1 MPLRAANSAPGHG
14 SSLPHPAAVPATQ
27 SQASQMH
34 QQHAAHLHQRAR
46 SAHDLASSSPA
57 HAPAAAAAA
66 APPPTSLASPSASA
80 AAVPP
85 APVPSDPVA
94 LARLDADLAT
104 LVDQA
109 DRDPRGPA
117 GRRLRAHLSWAVTL
131 TPSPFGTPVPQ
142 VRALT
147 YETTP
152 LHLAVLAG
160 CVRAVKRI
168 VDRFRADGTVAD
180 VDAADSLG
188 RTPLLACIFGVDA
201 LDITPEN
208 LPWVSHV
215 HPHHAAILDVLVAN
229 VPPAVFGQGHPCI
242 HHISPLI
249 LASYLGK
256 DKYVTRMLEAG
267 ADVDAVDSHNGTA
280 LMYAARDNHV
290 ETVKTLLD
298 YGASVTHRDD
308 NGWTAL
314 DYGMR
319 YDEVRT
325 ILQETLK
332 LDEEAAAA
340 PNTSNRAHEPPLDYD
355 NPPPSSSLTPL
366 RTLAQSMSLDPG
378 GAGAAPASGAPPVH
392 APPPP
397 PLPSASAPA
406 TANGHSAAAATAAAT
421 AAALSAEDRVQHMY
435 HEYCKVVEYANRIRG
450 FEAFWMD
457 RWYELVCR
465 TIQFLD
471 SGAQVAAHRRSSV
484 TGDADAAQLELAIVE
499 ENLLEI
505 DRDAREAQITV
516 QTLKDHYDRVRLGP
530 VQWAAA
536 AAAAAA
542 ESDVDSPVPRT
553 VGGGTGGRGAGTA
566 GMGRASYLAK
576 MDDLSVQLQ
585 AQGSELS
592 RLVSDRMT
600 EEIRKQQFL
609 VDKRAAAAAEVSQ
622 AAAAAARMA
631 AHEAV
636 DELKAQIAA
645 NEQLIKHLEST
656 RHEELAQVAHQLKL
670 VLALLPP
677 APGSVGA
684 GSRPTSMVEPDVG
697 ALLRG
702 FDASGGTGALPATS
716 PGGGVGRSRVNTSA
730 STTTTATTA
739 ALLPILDEVQA
750 RCMAVEAEVRRL
762 REQNIHL
769 LREVDQKDGTI
780 RLFEHQVTWLKLN
793 HETITTQQSQT
804 LNLQAQAL
812 QNLASTTTAV
822 AAHSSSM
829 DRLPTSVTST
839 SAGAGGATPASTSA
853 TGTLPTP
860 PTPGTAAGLSTSTG
874 FETSSA
880 PSSTQGTI
888 PPVDSEPQHFGHHSH
903 QRRAT
908 GASAASSATARAG
921 TPVYPSLVR
930 HRARPNLNGRTP
942 APPVRGQY
950 SATVAAT
957 PHSTL
962 DDTDDD
968 LAGPRSRARPSDND
982 EDYDDEVVVSHE
994 EEYDVDDDESESD
1007 GPVLA
1012 PAAAS
1017 EGVHYGG
1024 ARTSQQPPPLRYNFP
1039 PPPPGSAPPIVSGGA
1054 PPTARPIEYAPYVYG
1069 APPPRPG
1076 SAAPA
1081 LASVVGPPGGNGSG
1095 VSLARNRSQ
1104 TASGVGAYAAAATA
1118 ATGGTTPDV
1127 TSSSASVASF
1137 AVGSGPQSITTF
1149 PQGVRRPSEPAMT
1162 TVTQPRP
1169 PLRSALRHGGASAA
1183 VAGPS
1188 SEVGESGSGGGG
1200 RKFGF
1205 FSTLSKKV
1213 RKIRSMGELR

>member
-1 MPLRAANSAPGHG
+1 MPHRAANSATGHG
-14 SSLPHPAAVPATQ
+14 SSLPHPAVAAAPAPATQ
-27 SQASQMH
+27 NQPYQMH
-34 QQHAAHLHQRAR
+34 QQHAAHLHSRPR
-46 SAHDLASSSPA
+46 STHDHASSPA
-57 HAPAAAAAA
+57 HAPASAAA
-66 APPPTSLASPSASA
+66 APPSASLASPSASA

-85 APVPSDPVA
+85 APVSSDPVA

-229 VPPAVFGQGHPCI
+229 VPAAVFGQGHPCI

-290 ETVKTLLD
+290 ETVKKLLD

-325 ILQETLK
+325 LLQETLK
-332 LDEEAAAA
+332 LDAEAAAA
-340 PNTSNRAHEPPLDYD
+340 PNASNRAHEPPRDYD

-378 GAGAAPASGAPPVH
+378 GVSSASVAPPVPH
-392 APPPP
+392 AHPPP
-397 PLPSASAPA
+397 ASAPA
-406 TANGHSAAAATAAAT
+406 ANGHSAAAATAAAT

-536 AAAAAA
+536 AAAAA
-542 ESDVDSPVPRT
+542 ESDLDSPVPGAAN
-553 VGGGTGGRGAGTA
+553 VGTGGRAGTA

-631 AHEAV
+631 AYEAV

-645 NEQLIKHLEST
+645 NEQLIKHLETT
-656 RHEELAQVAHQLKL
+656 RHEEVAQAAHQLKL

-677 APGSVGA
+677 APGSAGA

-702 FDASGGTGALPATS
+702 FDASGGTGTLPATS
-716 PGGGVGRSRVNTSA
+716 PVGGGAGRSQVNTSA
-730 STTTTATTA
+730 STMTTATTA

-762 REQNIHL
+762 REQNMHL

-793 HETITTQQSQT
+793 HETITTQQ
-804 LNLQAQAL
+804 
-812 QNLASTTTAV
+812 
-822 AAHSSSM
+822 
-829 DRLPTSVTST
+829 LPMSVTST
-839 SAGAGGATPASTSA
+839 TGGAGGTTPASTSA

-860 PTPGTAAGLSTSTG
+860 PTPAGMSTG

-888 PPVDSEPQHFGHHSH
+888 PPVDNEPQHFAH
-903 QRRAT
+903 QRRTT

-930 HRARPNLNGRTP
+930 HRVRPNLNGRAP

-950 SATVAAT
+950 SATVAST
-957 PHSTL
+957 PHSSL

-968 LAGPRSRARPSDND
+968 MAGTSSGGGARARPSDDD

-994 EEYDVDDDESESD
+994 EEYDVDDDLSESD

-1017 EGVHYGG
+1017 EGVHYGPR
-1024 ARTSQQPPPLRYNFP
+1024 ASQQQPPLRYNFP

-1054 PPTARPIEYAPYVYG
+1054 LPTARPIEYAPYVYG

-1104 TASGVGAYAAAATA
+1104 TASGVGAYAVATA
-1118 ATGGTTPDV
+1118 AMGGHTPDI

-1137 AVGSGPQSITTF
+1137 AVGGNVQGVTTF
-1149 PQGVRRPSEPAMT
+1149 PHGVRRPSEPAMT

-1169 PLRSALRHGGASAA
+1169 PLRSALRHGGANAA

-1188 SEVGESGSGGGG
+1188 SDVGESGSGGGG

>member
-1 MPLRAANSAPGHG
+1 MPHRAANSAAGPSHG
-14 SSLPHPAAVPATQ
+14 SSLPHQAAPPPTTQ
-27 SQASQMH
+27 NQPYQMY
-34 QQHAAHLHQRAR
+34 QQHAAHLHSRPR
-46 SAHDLASSSPA
+46 STHDHASSPA
-57 HAPAAAAAA
+57 HQPAAAA
-66 APPPTSLASPSASA
+66 APPAATALASPSASA
-80 AAVPP
+80 AAAPSIPP

-117 GRRLRAHLSWAVTL
+117 GRRLRANLSWAVTL

-168 VDRFRADGTVAD
+168 VDRFLADGTVAD

-325 ILQETLK
+325 LLQETLK

-340 PNTSNRAHEPPLDYD
+340 PNASNRAHEPPLDYD

-378 GAGAAPASGAPPVH
+378 GVAPAPPAH
-392 APPPP
+392 ARHPPPP
-397 PLPSASAPA
+397 VAASV
-406 TANGHSAAAATAAAT
+406 NGHSAASAAAT

-536 AAAAAA
+536 AAAAA
-542 ESDVDSPVPRT
+542 ESDMDSPVPGAASA
-553 VGGGTGGRGAGTA
+553 GGGTGGRRAGTA

-645 NEQLIKHLEST
+645 NEQLIKHLETT

-677 APGSVGA
+677 APGVAGAGA

-702 FDASGGTGALPATS
+702 FDASGGTSALPVTS
-716 PGGGVGRSRVNTSA
+716 PGGAGRSRVNTSA
-730 STTTTATTA
+730 STMTTATTA
-739 ALLPILDEVQA
+739 TLLPILDEVQA

-762 REQNIHL
+762 REQNMHL

-839 SAGAGGATPASTSA
+839 SAGAGGTTPASTSA

-860 PTPGTAAGLSTSTG
+860 PTPAGMSTSTG

-888 PPVDSEPQHFGHHSH
+888 PPVDHEPQHFH
-903 QRRAT
+903 QRRTTA
-908 GASAASSATARAG
+908 ASAASSATTRAG
-921 TPVYPSLVR
+921 TPIYPSLVR
-930 HRARPNLNGRTP
+930 HRARPNLNGRAP

-950 SATVAAT
+950 SATVAST
-957 PHSTL
+957 PRSTP
-962 DDTDDD
+962 DDD
-968 LAGPRSRARPSDND
+968 LAGTSSSVGARARPSDDD

-1007 GPVLA
+1007 RPVLA

-1017 EGVHYGG
+1017 EGVHYGP
-1024 ARTSQQPPPLRYNFP
+1024 RSSQQLPLRYNFP
-1039 PPPPGSAPPIVSGGA
+1039 PPPPGSAPPMVSGGA

-1076 SAAPA
+1076 SAAPV

-1095 VSLARNRSQ
+1095 VSLVRIRSQ
-1104 TASGVGAYAAAATA
+1104 TASGVGAYATA
-1118 ATGGTTPDV
+1118 AGGSTPDV

-1137 AVGSGPQSITTF
+1137 AVGGGSQGVTTF
-1149 PQGVRRPSEPAMT
+1149 PHGVRRPSEPAMT

-1169 PLRSALRHGGASAA
+1169 PLRSALRHGGANAA

-1188 SEVGESGSGGGG
+1188 SEVGESGSSGG